1 MGTEVQSEYSERRNG
16 VESEPCD
23 EARDPDSDNASL
35 DGGVDHQRLPETT
48 ATFASMAGHLV
59 SPHLDAMVKNI
70 VAPSVKLMADE
81 VAKSVAKNLTRLPS
95 PKIDLTP
102 LYKATRPQ
110 ASKVLLEFL
119 RMSDLVTPEVTRSLA
134 LSVSADLSKALTS
147 GSALASWRLALT
159 SENRIEQLVQGMT
172 PNLSAVQLGIVGD
185 LRLTSGLTTR
195 MSEILAAANPSHKAF
210 VMPALL
216 AYRVYADEFAV
227 GSEHQLTMLR
237 YAGRT
242 VSGLSATDLLL
253 DDEEGGLRGRAVAEV
268 RQDLVEPWVSGPGE
282 MREALFDRLM
292 ELDPFVPDLLR
303 NAWHDVL
310 KGGPAK
316 LVTIA
321 TCAVEAIDRSLRSA
335 APDATVKEWAEKS
348 ARPRKMLFD
357 SHSGRLTR
365 AARIGFIL
373 RERPGDRDLLDA
385 EEKVLVAGLAVVRG
399 RLEAAKHAS
408 EGDIV
413 GVQGHLMAAEAML
426 IQLFLA

>member
-1 MGTEVQSEYSERRNG
+1 
-16 VESEPCD
+16 
-23 EARDPDSDNASL
+23 
-35 DGGVDHQRLPETT
+35 
-48 ATFASMAGHLV
+48 
-59 SPHLDAMVKNI
+59 
-70 VAPSVKLMADE
+70 
-81 VAKSVAKNLTRLPS
+81 
-95 PKIDLTP
+95 
-102 LYKATRPQ
+102 
-110 ASKVLLEFL
+110 
-119 RMSDLVTPEVTRSLA
+119 MSDLVTPKVTRSLA
-134 LSVSADLSKALTS
+134 LSATADLSKVLTA
-147 GSALASWRLALT
+147 GSARSSWRLALT
-159 SENRIEQLVQGMT
+159 SENRIEQLIQGMT
-172 PNLSAVQLGIVGD
+172 LNLSAIPPGIVGD

-195 MSEILAAANPSHKAF
+195 MSEMLAAANPSHKAF

-216 AYRVYADEFAV
+216 AYRTYADEFAV

-237 YAGRT
+237 YAGRS

-253 DDEEGGLRGRAVAEV
+253 DDGERGLRGPAVAEV

-282 MREALFDRLM
+282 IREALFDRLM

-348 ARPRKMLFD
+348 ARPRNMLFD
-357 SHSGRLTR
+357 SNSGRLTR
-365 AARIGFIL
+365 AGRIGFIL
-373 RERPGDRDLLDA
+373 RERPGDRELLDA

-399 RLEAAKHAS
+399 RLETAKHAS

-426 IQLFLA
+426 IQLFLV

>member
-1 MGTEVQSEYSERRNG
+1 M
-16 VESEPCD
+16 
-23 EARDPDSDNASL
+23 
-35 DGGVDHQRLPETT
+35 
-48 ATFASMAGHLV
+48 
-59 SPHLDAMVKNI
+59 
-70 VAPSVKLMADE
+70 
-81 VAKSVAKNLTRLPS
+81 
-95 PKIDLTP
+95 
-102 LYKATRPQ
+102 
-110 ASKVLLEFL
+110 
-119 RMSDLVTPEVTRSLA
+119 
-134 LSVSADLSKALTS
+134 
-147 GSALASWRLALT
+147 
-159 SENRIEQLVQGMT
+159 
-172 PNLSAVQLGIVGD
+172 VGD

-195 MSEILAAANPSHKAF
+195 MSEMLAVANPSHKAF

-216 AYRVYADEFAV
+216 AYRVYADEFEV
-227 GSEHQLTMLR
+227 GSEQQLTMLQ
-237 YAGRT
+237 YAGRS

-253 DDEEGGLRGRAVAEV
+253 DDGERGLRGRAVAEV
-268 RQDLVEPWVSGPGE
+268 RQDLVEPWVSGPRE

-292 ELDPFVPDLLR
+292 ELDPLVPDLLR

-321 TCAVEAIDRSLRSA
+321 ACAVEAIDRSLRSA
-335 APDATVKEWAEKS
+335 APDVTVKEWAENS

-357 SHSGRLTR
+357 SRSGRLTR

-373 RERPGDRDLLDA
+373 RERPGDRELLDA

-426 IQLFLA
+426 IQLFLV

>member
-1 MGTEVQSEYSERRNG
+1 M
-16 VESEPCD
+16 ESEPLD
-23 EARDPDSDNASL
+23 EAPAPNLDKASH
-35 DGGVDHQRLPETT
+35 DGGVDHPQPTETT
-48 ATFASMAGHLV
+48 AAFASIAGHLV
-59 SPHLDAMVKNI
+59 GPHLDAMVKNI
-70 VAPSVKLMADE
+70 VAPSVKFLADD
-81 VAKSVAKNLTRLPS
+81 VANSVAKNLTRLLLPE
-95 PKIDLTP
+95 IDLAP
-102 LYKATRPQ
+102 LYKATGPQ
-110 ASKVLLEFL
+110 ASKALLEFL
-119 RMSDLVTPEVTRSLA
+119 RMSDFVTPEVTRSLA
-134 LSVSADLSKALTS
+134 LSVTADLSKALTA
-147 GSALASWRLALT
+147 GSALSSWRLALT
-159 SENRIEQLVQGMT
+159 SENRIEQLIQGMT
-172 PNLSAVQLGIVGD
+172 LNLSAVQLGMVGD

-195 MSEILAAANPSHKAF
+195 MSEMLAVANPSHKAF

-216 AYRVYADEFAV
+216 AYRVYADEFEV
-227 GSEHQLTMLR
+227 GSEQQLTMLQ
-237 YAGRT
+237 YAGRS

-253 DDEEGGLRGRAVAEV
+253 DDGERGLRGRAVAEV
-268 RQDLVEPWVSGPGE
+268 RQDLVEPWVSGPRE

-292 ELDPFVPDLLR
+292 ELDPLVPDLLR

-321 TCAVEAIDRSLRSA
+321 ACAVEAIDRSLRSA
-335 APDATVKEWAEKS
+335 APDVTVKEWAENS

-357 SHSGRLTR
+357 SRSGRLTR

-373 RERPGDRDLLDA
+373 RERPGDRELLDA

-426 IQLFLA
+426 IQLFLV